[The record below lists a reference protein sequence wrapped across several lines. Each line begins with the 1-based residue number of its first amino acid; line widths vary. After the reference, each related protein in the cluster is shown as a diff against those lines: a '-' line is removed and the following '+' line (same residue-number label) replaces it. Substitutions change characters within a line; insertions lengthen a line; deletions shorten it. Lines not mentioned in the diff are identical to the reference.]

1 MRSIDLVKDTRGTA
15 TAEGV
20 IVAFFMAI
28 VFGAVIFAYRGYGA
42 AARSVRAVSAA
53 VWPQAY
59 AGCDD
64 GPREHDIQ
72 RHLGH
77 FEHHAY
83 EIAPNE
89 ADKWDEI
96 RAREISGSDTRSAGA
111 GRMFDH
117 RRTHF
122 DEQGRTACNP
132 ATIDPPEI
140 HEDVVALFCE
150 RHPDPLYPD
159 PCGGPLGPG
168 GE

>member
-1 MRSIDLVKDTRGTA
+1 MRSIDLVKDTRGAA

-64 GPREHDIQ
+64 GPRERDLHAE
-72 RHLGH
+72 LGRFAH
-77 FEHHAY
+77 TAFDV
-83 EIAPNE
+83 APNE
-89 ADKWDEI
+89 ADQWSEI
-96 RAREISGSDTRSAGA
+96 RARDIGATDARSAGA
-111 GRMFDH
+111 GRMFDD
-117 RRTHF
+117 RRTRF
-122 DEQGRTACNP
+122 EERGRVACNP
-132 ATIDPPEI
+132 VAIDPPDLG
-140 HEDVVALFCE
+140 EDAEALFCE
-150 RHPDPLYPD
+150 RHPDPLWPD
-159 PCGGPLGPG
+159 PCGSGGPS